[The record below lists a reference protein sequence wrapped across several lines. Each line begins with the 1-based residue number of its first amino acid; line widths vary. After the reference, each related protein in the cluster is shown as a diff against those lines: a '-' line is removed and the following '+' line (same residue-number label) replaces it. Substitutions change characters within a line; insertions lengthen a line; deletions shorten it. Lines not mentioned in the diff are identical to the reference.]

1 MCAKREG
8 GNNGNSPTTRNKYG
22 RGSLW
27 AGSARPTH
35 GPGAYYPRAITQ
47 PAVESCTPACN
58 TFSLERRRE
67 HLHYMLGDFRL
78 TITPV

>member
-27 AGSARPTH
+27 AASLGL
-35 GPGAYYPRAITQ
+35 PGAYYPRAITQ
-47 PAVESCTPACN
+47 PAARELHAACN

>member
-1 MCAKREG
+1 MEIRQRLEINTDEG
-8 GNNGNSPTTRNKYG
+8 HFGLR
-22 RGSLW
+22 RL
-27 AGSARPTH
+27 ACL
-35 GPGAYYPRAITQ
+35 PGAYYPRAITQ
-47 PAVESCTPACN
+47 PAARELHAACN